1 MLLFFVDGNFTLSI
15 KSKDYIKK
23 IAADGG
29 IKIYVKASVKETRQ
43 GFVKQDVVEFKKPAL
58 QIEVRYLEC
67 LFPMAIAEVR
77 LYHVFCRFL
86 MPIRKYERKW
96 K

>member
-1 MLLFFVDGNFTLSI
+1 MLFFIEGSVTLSI
-15 KSKDYIKK
+15 KSADYINK

-43 GFVKQDVVEFKKPAL
+43 GFAKQDVVEFKKPAL
-58 QIEVRYLEC
+58 KIEVRYLEC
-67 LFPMAIAEVR
+67 LFSMAIAEVR

-86 MPIRKYERKW
+86 MRIRKYERKW